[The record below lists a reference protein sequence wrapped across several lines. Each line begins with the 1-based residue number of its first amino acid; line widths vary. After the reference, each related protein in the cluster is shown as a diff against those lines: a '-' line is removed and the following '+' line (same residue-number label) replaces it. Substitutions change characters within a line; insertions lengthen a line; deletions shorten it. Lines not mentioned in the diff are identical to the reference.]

1 MRASLRGSRVRAAV
15 AVVVWGA
22 GFAAAGCSSI
32 LGIESDRHLVTSDAS
47 TGHGSD
53 AKADAQVD
61 PWACLGQPFPGSG
74 HPDPLDIT
82 LIVMDGLQPET
93 SAGGVD
99 GGSDLV
105 TVNGAYLPGITVRAC
120 DLLDPGCDTPS
131 VTVVTDSDGRAAFSL
146 PETFGGFFRMEGM
159 LSGQPAIPVSLY
171 TGALTMNEATGS
183 LPAYE
188 LSQEGLQILT
198 GSLVQTPLALGPDA
212 GAGHLLVNIYDC
224 EDHQGSGVSFSYSSL
239 GSGAQPFYFSEGLPS
254 TTGTETDGYG
264 LGGAINVPLGAQ
276 TITAKVA
283 SSGAVVGTTTV
294 VIRPGEI
301 TWAWIR
307 GRAP

>member
-1 MRASLRGSRVRAAV
+1 MRARGVLAV
-15 AVVVWGA
+15 IVWGA
-22 GFAAAGCSSI
+22 GLAQAGVGCSSI
-32 LGIESDRHLVTSDAS
+32 LGIESDRHLVSNASDGGYA
-47 TGHGSD
+47 SD

-61 PWACLGQPFPGSG
+61 PWACLGQPVPGSG

-82 LIVMDGLQPET
+82 LVVMDGLQPET

-120 DLLDPGCDTPS
+120 DLLDPGCTMPS
-131 VTVVTDSDGRAAFSL
+131 ATVVTDGDGRAIFAL
-146 PETFGGFFRMEGM
+146 PQTFGGFFRMDGM
-159 LSGQPAIPVSLY
+159 LSGEPAIPVSLY
-171 TGALTMNEATGS
+171 PGPLTMNEATSS
-183 LPAYE
+183 LPGYE
-188 LSQEGLQILT
+188 LSEEGLQILT
-198 GSLVQTPLALGPDA
+198 GSLVQTPLALGADA
-212 GAGHLLVNIYDC
+212 GAGHLLVNVYDC
-224 EDHQGSGVSFSYSSL
+224 MDHQGAGVSFSYSNL
-239 GSGAQPFYFSEGLPS
+239 GSGAQPFYFSGGLPS

-283 SSGAVVGTTTV
+283 SSGTVVGSTAV

-307 GRAP
+307 GRAH